1 MNLSPLAN
9 GGGGEFS
16 LSVVRVGR
24 NMFLGQDRGARGC
37 FKLYMFDGAERLKKL
52 TTNVSGVMAGGLRS
66 RASQQACLDPVIPL
80 GEVIPASISC
90 QCNGLAVR
98 CLGVPPRRRISQSE
112 GFACRRGV
120 TRYLSAAKMGG
131 GLVAGML

>member
-52 TTNVSGVMAGGLRS
+52 TTNVSGVMAGVLRS
-66 RASQQACLDPVIPL
+66 RASAAGL
-80 GEVIPASISC
+80 SRSC
-90 QCNGLAVR
+90 NSARRSDSRVYIVPMQRVGRSLSR
-98 CLGVPPRRRISQSE
+98 C
-112 GFACRRGV
+112 
-120 TRYLSAAKMGG
+120 AAKTEDFPVRRFC
-131 GLVAGML
+131 L

>member
-37 FKLYMFDGAERLKKL
+37 FKLYTLDGAERLKKL
-52 TTNVSGVMAGGLRS
+52 TTNVSGVMAGVLRS
-66 RASQQACLDPVIPL
+66 RASAAGLSSARRSDSRVYIVPMQRVGRPLSRCTAKTEDFPVRRFCL
-80 GEVIPASISC
+80 
-90 QCNGLAVR
+90 
-98 CLGVPPRRRISQSE
+98 
-112 GFACRRGV
+112 
-120 TRYLSAAKMGG
+120 
-131 GLVAGML
+131 